1 MILSNNNFLLAL
13 ITTVINFLLM
23 NARVAQLVELHVANV
38 VVASSNL
45 VSRSRILKSQPAIRR
60 ISFCG
65 DVPKWLREGFAKPSF
80 TGSNPVVAS
89 IAGVAKLVD
98 ARDLKSLGRLDHAG
112 SSPAPG
118 TL

>member
-1 MILSNNNFLLAL
+1 
-13 ITTVINFLLM
+13 M

-45 VSRSRILKSQPAIRR
+45 VSRSGFQLMNPPLTWR
-60 ISFCG
+60 ISFFG

-89 IAGVAKLVD
+89 AAGVAKLVD
-98 ARDLKSLGRLDHAG
+98 ARDLKSLGRIDHAG

-118 TL
+118 TLRFLES